1 LTGFDAPTLST
12 LYLDKPMKDHTLM
25 QTVTRA
31 NRVSSHQIDNVT
43 KHNGEIVDYYNVFRN
58 MKQAL
63 KDYALG
69 DDRPDVEDSNSPI
82 QPKSNLFILLD
93 EAIEQGLIFC
103 RSHDIDLESLLATN
117 DTFKY
122 LEQFKQ
128 FAEILLQKDEWRKTF
143 SVYDNT
149 ISSLYEAC
157 KPEILT
163 ARRPLVF
170 VFQYL
175 RGVINSIIE
184 RTNIDSIDLK
194 ISELLDRSVVADDN
208 AVSQPEY
215 AAEYKILPTGKIL
228 DLSKIDYDKL
238 KTEFKL
244 APYKNIQIADLRSF
258 IEDKLDRMLQQNT
271 TRTDFAQR
279 LQFIIDRY
287 NAGGSATENYYEAL
301 VDFAQNLKQESE
313 RHIREG
319 LTEDE
324 LELFDLLKQDKMTAA
339 ETQKVKLAAQSLLAR
354 LMATQPKVLVQDWHK
369 DDQSKLRVK
378 STVEEIL
385 DQNLPDT
392 YDRIIFQIKRD
403 NIFNLIYSRAS
414 AG

>member
-1 LTGFDAPTLST
+1 
-12 LYLDKPMKDHTLM
+12 M

-58 MKQAL
+58 MRQAL

-128 FAEILLQKDEWRKTF
+128 FADILLQKDEWWKTF

-157 KPEILT
+157 KPEILSN
-163 ARRPLVF
+163 RRPLVF

-194 ISELLDRSVVADDN
+194 ISELLDRSVVAEDN

-215 AAEYKILPTGKIL
+215 TAEYKILPTGKIL

-258 IEDKLDRMLQQNT
+258 IENKLDRMLQQNT

-279 LQFIIDRY
+279 LQFIVDRY
-287 NAGGSATENYYEAL
+287 NAGGAATENYYEAL

-324 LELFDLLKQDKMTAA
+324 LELFDLLKQDKMTAT

-354 LMATQPKVLVQDWHK
+354 LLATQPKVLVQDWYK

-385 DQNLPDT
+385 DQNLPDI
-392 YDRIIFQIKRD
+392 YDRTIFIAKRD
-403 NIFNLIYSRAS
+403 RIFNLIYSRAS
-414 AG
+414 AGQKWAV

>member
-1 LTGFDAPTLST
+1 
-12 LYLDKPMKDHTLM
+12 
-25 QTVTRA
+25 
-31 NRVSSHQIDNVT
+31 
-43 KHNGEIVDYYNVFRN
+43 
-58 MKQAL
+58 
-63 KDYALG
+63 
-69 DDRPDVEDSNSPI
+69 
-82 QPKSNLFILLD
+82 
-93 EAIEQGLIFC
+93 
-103 RSHDIDLESLLATN
+103 
-117 DTFKY
+117 
-122 LEQFKQ
+122 
-128 FAEILLQKDEWRKTF
+128 
-143 SVYDNT
+143 YDNT

-157 KPEILT
+157 KPEILSN
-163 ARRPLVF
+163 RRPLVF

-215 AAEYKILPTGKIL
+215 TAAYKILPTGKIL

-287 NAGGSATENYYEAL
+287 NAGGSSTENYYEAL

-313 RHIREG
+313 RHLREG

-339 ETQKVKLAAQSLLAR
+339 DTQKVKLAAQSLLAR

-385 DQNLPDT
+385 DQNLPDS
-392 YDRIIFQIKRD
+392 YDQIIFQIKRD
-403 NIFNLIYSRAS
+403 NIFNLIYGRAS
-414 AG
+414 AGQKWAV

>member
-1 LTGFDAPTLST
+1 
-12 LYLDKPMKDHTLM
+12 M
-25 QTVTRA
+25 
-31 NRVSSHQIDNVT
+31 
-43 KHNGEIVDYYNVFRN
+43 
-58 MKQAL
+58 
-63 KDYALG
+63 
-69 DDRPDVEDSNSPI
+69 
-82 QPKSNLFILLD
+82 
-93 EAIEQGLIFC
+93 
-103 RSHDIDLESLLATN
+103 
-117 DTFKY
+117 
-122 LEQFKQ
+122 
-128 FAEILLQKDEWRKTF
+128 
-143 SVYDNT
+143 
-149 ISSLYEAC
+149 
-157 KPEILT
+157 
-163 ARRPLVF
+163 
-170 VFQYL
+170 
-175 RGVINSIIE
+175 INSIIE

-215 AAEYKILPTGKIL
+215 TAEYKIVSTGKIL

-258 IEDKLDRMLQQNT
+258 LENKLDRMLQQNT

-313 RHIREG
+313 RHLREG

-324 LELFDLLKQDKMTAA
+324 LELFDLLKQDKMIAA
-339 ETQKVKLAAQSLLAR
+339 DIQKVKLAAKSLLAR

-414 AG
+414 AGQKWAV

>member
-1 LTGFDAPTLST
+1 MWLTGFDAPTLST

-31 NRVSSHQIDNVT
+31 NRVTSYQIDNVT

-58 MKQAL
+58 MKQVL

-69 DDRPDVEDSNSPI
+69 DDKPDAEDSNSPI
-82 QPKSNLFILLD
+82 QPKANLFILLD

-103 RSHDIDLESLLATN
+103 RSHDIYLESLLATN

-128 FAEILLQKDEWRKTF
+128 FADILLQKDEWRKTF
-143 SVYDNT
+143 CVHDNT

-157 KPEILT
+157 KPEILSN
-163 ARRPLVF
+163 RRPLVF

-215 AAEYKILPTGKIL
+215 TAEYKILPTGKIL

-258 IEDKLDRMLQQNT
+258 IENKLDRMLQQNT
-271 TRTDFAQR
+271 TRTNFAQR

-287 NAGGSATENYYEAL
+287 NAGGAATENYYEAL

-324 LELFDLLKQDKMTAA
+324 LELFDLLKQDM
-339 ETQKVKLAAQSLLAR
+339 
-354 LMATQPKVLVQDWHK
+354 P
-369 DDQSKLRVK
+369 
-378 STVEEIL
+378 ST
-385 DQNLPDT
+385 
-392 YDRIIFQIKRD
+392 
-403 NIFNLIYSRAS
+403 IY
-414 AG
+414 

>member
-1 LTGFDAPTLST
+1 
-12 LYLDKPMKDHTLM
+12 MK
-25 QTVTRA
+25 
-31 NRVSSHQIDNVT
+31 
-43 KHNGEIVDYYNVFRN
+43 
-58 MKQAL
+58 
-63 KDYALG
+63 
-69 DDRPDVEDSNSPI
+69 
-82 QPKSNLFILLD
+82 
-93 EAIEQGLIFC
+93 
-103 RSHDIDLESLLATN
+103 
-117 DTFKY
+117 
-122 LEQFKQ
+122 
-128 FAEILLQKDEWRKTF
+128 
-143 SVYDNT
+143 
-149 ISSLYEAC
+149 
-157 KPEILT
+157 
-163 ARRPLVF
+163 PLVF

-194 ISELLDRSVVADDN
+194 ISELLDRSVVAEDN

-215 AAEYKILPTGKIL
+215 TAEYKILPTGKIL
-228 DLSKIDYDKL
+228 DLNKIDYDKL

-258 IEDKLDRMLQQNT
+258 IENKLDRMLQQNT

-279 LQFIIDRY
+279 LQFIVDRY
-287 NAGGSATENYYEAL
+287 NAGGAATENYYEAL

-324 LELFDLLKQDKMTAA
+324 LELFDLLKQDKMTAT

-354 LMATQPKVLVQDWHK
+354 LLATQPKVLVQDWYK

-385 DQNLPDT
+385 DQNLPDI
-392 YDRIIFQIKRD
+392 YDRTIFIAKRD
-403 NIFNLIYSRAS
+403 RIFNLIYSRAS
-414 AG
+414 AGQKWAV